1 MGSVS
6 WPGRGARATSV
17 ASWAC
22 CGVMRPGRPWWGR
35 WVLQGVVEAVDLLLE
50 LGDGVGQ
57 GLLVQVAEQGLA
69 EALVLAL
76 GGGPV
81 GSAGG
86 GFDAQ
91 GAHVL
96 HQAAGDSAPAGARDR
111 AVVGRAGA
119 GCAPRAAAPLSKTS
133 MAAWPAIARG
143 DQGGHRQAGVVVLEL
158 EDHRLAPAG
167 QDVLGGVEPPVG
179 VGGGAGRTGA
189 TPPSVSWTVRP
200 WPPPP
205 DGRSWPATPARA
217 PRGPW
222 RPSLPARADRTVVP
236 VPSAPG
242 AARTSRARARTRSG
256 RRLGPA
262 SRTARPGLARRRGP
276 LLQRAPAQ
284 DVERLAPDA
293 LLGAERRHRPA
304 GRVIGPSGDRQTD
317 TGINTAVLIGAHPS
331 IPNHECH
338 HQDPPNRHRCPDTEL
353 SPMS

>member
-1 MGSVS
+1 MESARGCWSRWRSRV
-6 WPGRGARATSV
+6 WPKRSLSPV
-17 ASWAC
+17 
-22 CGVMRPGRPWWGR
+22 
-35 WVLQGVVEAVDLLLE
+35 
-50 LGDGVGQ
+50 
-57 GLLVQVAEQGLA
+57 
-69 EALVLAL
+69 

-81 GSAGG
+81 GSAGD

-96 HQAAGDSAPAGARDR
+96 HQAAGDSAPAGVEGR
-111 AVVGRAGA
+111 AVVGQQALGH
-119 GCAPRAAAPLSKTS
+119 APGGYALVEDVDGRLTGL
-133 MAAWPAIARG
+133 ARG

-167 QDVLGGVEPPVG
+167 QDVLGGVELPAG
-179 VGGGAGRTGA
+179 VGGGVDE
-189 TPPSVSWTVRP
+189 P
-200 WPPPP
+200 
-205 DGRSWPATPARA
+205 A
-217 PRGPW
+217 PRRPRSLGRFGPGHPLLTEDPGQG
-222 RPSLPARADRTVVP
+222 RRRGRLEAHGGHLVVHADRTVVQ
-236 VPSAPG
+236 SRALQSRAHIEGPG
-242 AARTSRARARTRSG
+242 ANPIGQAARAG
-256 RRLGPA
+256 A
-262 SRTARPGLARRRGP
+262 RTARPGLEHRRGP

-284 DVERLAPDA
+284 DVERLAGDA

>member
-1 MGSVS
+1 MESARGCWSRWRSRV
-6 WPGRGARATSV
+6 WPKRSLSPV
-17 ASWAC
+17 
-22 CGVMRPGRPWWGR
+22 
-35 WVLQGVVEAVDLLLE
+35 
-50 LGDGVGQ
+50 
-57 GLLVQVAEQGLA
+57 
-69 EALVLAL
+69 

-81 GSAGG
+81 GSAGD

-96 HQAAGDSAPAGARDR
+96 HQAAGDSAPAGVEGR
-111 AVVGRAGA
+111 AVVGQQALGH
-119 GCAPRAAAPLSKTS
+119 APGGYALVEDVDGRLTGL
-133 MAAWPAIARG
+133 ARG

-167 QDVLGGVEPPVG
+167 QDVLGGVELPAG
-179 VGGGAGRTGA
+179 VGGGVDE
-189 TPPSVSWTVRP
+189 P
-200 WPPPP
+200 
-205 DGRSWPATPARA
+205 A
-217 PRGPW
+217 PRRPRSLGRFGPGHPLLTEDPGQP
-222 RPSLPARADRTVVP
+222 RRRGRLKAHGGHLVVHADRTAAP

-262 SRTARPGLARRRGP
+262 SRTARPGLEHRRGP

-284 DVERLAPDA
+284 DVERLAGDA

-338 HQDPPNRHRCPDTEL
+338 HQDPPNRHRCPDTEP